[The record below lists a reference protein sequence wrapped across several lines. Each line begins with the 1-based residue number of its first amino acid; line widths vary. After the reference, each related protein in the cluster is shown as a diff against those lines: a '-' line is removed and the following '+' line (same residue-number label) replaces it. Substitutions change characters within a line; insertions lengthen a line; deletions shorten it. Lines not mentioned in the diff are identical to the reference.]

1 MVTELQEEIKK
12 ILSSMNWSQKRLAR
26 ELYYERNDSDDEV
39 ELRREE
45 EKIKKSLSRPTTKVE
60 LLEAYLNFIRCHKDF
75 SVTDNVIPT
84 YQSSGV
90 LSEYLESE
98 MKEISKSLSIEE

>member
-1 MVTELQEEIKK
+1 MVAELQREIKK
-12 ILSSMNWSQKRLAR
+12 TLKSVNWSQKRLAR

-45 EKIKKSLSRPTTKVE
+45 EKIKKALSRPTTKMD
-60 LLEAYLNFIRCHKDF
+60 LLESYLNFIRSHRDF
-75 SVTDNVIPT
+75 SVVDKVIPL

-90 LSEYLESE
+90 LSDYLESE
-98 MKEISKSLSIEE
+98 LKEVSRSLSTEE